1 VKRLEE
7 SAVFEALFDSAPVGM
22 AIWDR
27 ELRYRHI
34 NAQLAEINGLP
45 AEAHLGC
52 TPSELLGELG
62 LRVEAALRAVFDA
75 DAPVTELPFAGETP
89 AAPGVRRH
97 WQAGFY
103 PVGEC
108 VGGIVLE
115 VTSNVLLAEREAEAL
130 EEATAAAEALAR
142 AGTAL
147 TTSMRPDRLLAELL
161 RAVVPAL
168 ADLCAV
174 HLVRG
179 DGELELIAAAHADPA
194 LEDKVRELGAIGAES
209 TRAAAEVVRTGSR
222 RVFPDLEGASL
233 PIIDELGVRSAVM
246 HPLSARGA
254 MLGALTLAMGP
265 SDRSYDP
272 ALIELTGSL
281 AAGAALALDNSRLF
295 AEQREVARAVQRT
308 LLPAELPA
316 VPGAELA
323 ARYRAAGRSIQA
335 GGDFYDVFA
344 AGDEWAFA
352 IGDVVGKGAEA
363 AAITAVVRATLQAAV
378 LHGDDAEAALRLADE
393 ALRRRPAGQFCS
405 AIHGRIRSR
414 DDGSGLDV
422 ELLVAGHPPPL
433 VLRADGALE
442 VVSASGTLLGVSPDA
457 VFGRA
462 NIRLQPGDALVLYT
476 DGATELRGEDRFRGE
491 QVLRDTVLGTA
502 GQPLSRTV
510 EAIEHQALV
519 LGGGELRDDLAVLA
533 VGAVRSNDQ

>member
-1 VKRLEE
+1 VTRLEE
-7 SAVFEALFDSAPVGM
+7 STVFEALFDSAPVGM

-27 ELRYRHI
+27 ELRYQHV
-34 NAQLAEINGLP
+34 NAQLAEINGLS
-45 AEAHLGC
+45 EEGHLGR

-62 LRVEAALRAVFDA
+62 VRVEEALRVVFDS
-75 DAPVTELPFAGETP
+75 DAPVTELRFAGETP
-89 AAPGVRRH
+89 AAPGVQRH

-103 PVGEC
+103 PVRDC
-108 VGGIVLE
+108 VGGVLLE
-115 VTSNVLLAEREAEAL
+115 VTSGVLLADREADAL
-130 EEATAAAEALAR
+130 QEATAAAEALAR

-147 TTSMRPDRLLAELL
+147 TASMRPDRVLAELL

-168 ADLCAV
+168 ADFCAV
-174 HLVRG
+174 HLARG

-194 LEDKVRELGAIGAES
+194 LEDKVRELGAIGSES
-209 TRAAAEVVRTGSR
+209 TRRAAEVVRSGR
-222 RVFPDLEGASL
+222 RRIYPDLTGTSL
-233 PIIDELGVRSAVM
+233 PLMDELEVRSAVM

-254 MLGALTLAMGP
+254 VLGALTLAMGP
-265 SDRSYDP
+265 SGRSYDP

-281 AAGAALALDNSRLF
+281 AAGAALALDNARLF
-295 AEQREVARAVQRT
+295 AEQRDVARAVQRT
-308 LLPAELPA
+308 LLPAELPE

-323 ARYRAAGRSIQA
+323 ARYRAAGRSNQA

-344 AGDEWAFA
+344 AGDDWAFE

-378 LHGDDAEAALRLADE
+378 LHGDDAEAALRLADA

-405 AIHGRIRSR
+405 AVHGRIRTSP
-414 DDGSGLDV
+414 GEAGLEV

-442 VVSASGTLLGVSPDA
+442 VVSASGTLLGISPQPA
-457 VFGRA
+457 FGRA
-462 NIRLQPGDALVLYT
+462 HIRLEPGDALVLYT

-491 QVLRDTVLGTA
+491 RVLRETVLGSA
-502 GQPLSRTV
+502 GLPLSRLL

-519 LGGGELRDDLAVLA
+519 LGGGELRDDLALLA
-533 VGAVRSNDQ
+533 IGAVRGVDQ